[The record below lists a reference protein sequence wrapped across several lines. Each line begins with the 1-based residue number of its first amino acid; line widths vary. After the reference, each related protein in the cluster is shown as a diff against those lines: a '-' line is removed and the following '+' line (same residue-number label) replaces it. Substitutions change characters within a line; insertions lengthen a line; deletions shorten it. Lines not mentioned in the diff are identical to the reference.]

1 MEYLLV
7 LLSLLVVSL
16 EMMAQ
21 DKKEAIAQIV
31 ITLQFS
37 FWALFLHL
45 YEPISL

>member
-21 DKKEAIAQIV
+21 DKKEELLRV
-31 ITLQFS
+31 
-37 FWALFLHL
+37 
-45 YEPISL
+45 